1 MSVVAGF
8 FFGLYVGIILTVLNA
23 TLSAT
28 ITYLVGKKYIYTY
41 LKRKYTKKVES
52 VEREVE
58 NNGPYYVLAV
68 RFSSILPFFWVN
80 ILFGASGIGYK
91 SYIIPTFIG
100 VIPGTFVYS
109 NMGTSLSTLESL
121 KGFFS
126 LEIALSFLLL
136 GVLAI
141 LPVVYRRVKTRLT
154 KENYVA

>member
-1 MSVVAGF
+1 
-8 FFGLYVGIILTVLNA
+8 
-23 TLSAT
+23 
-28 ITYLVGKKYIYTY
+28 
-41 LKRKYTKKVES
+41 
-52 VEREVE
+52 EREVE